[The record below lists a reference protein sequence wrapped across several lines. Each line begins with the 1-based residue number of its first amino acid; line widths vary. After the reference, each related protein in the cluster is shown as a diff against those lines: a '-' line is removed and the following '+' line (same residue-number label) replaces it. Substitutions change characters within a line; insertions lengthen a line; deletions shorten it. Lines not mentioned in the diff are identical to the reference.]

1 MTTKATA
8 ADIAAAQQHVKV
20 TVNRKP
26 VVIAGPR
33 STGLAIKE
41 AAIAQGVE
49 IKLDFVLSVKL
60 PNGEMRIIGDRDPVH
75 VRDGM
80 EFVAV
85 APDDNS

>member
-1 MTTKATA
+1 MTTEATA
-8 ADIAAAQQHVKV
+8 ADIAAQQRVKV

-26 VVIAGPR
+26 VVVAGPR

-75 VRDGM
+75 VREGM

>member
-1 MTTKATA
+1 MTTEASA
-8 ADIAAAQQHVKV
+8 ADTAAAQQRVKV

-26 VVIAGPR
+26 VVVAGPR
-33 STGLAIKE
+33 STGLALKE
-41 AAIAQGVE
+41 AAIAQDVD
-49 IKLDFVLSVKL
+49 IKLDFVLSVRL

-75 VRDGM
+75 VREGM